1 MNQFVDEHTIMM
13 REFLR
18 NISTLTGE
26 DLEADEELETAV
38 NTTSSQILPIV
49 TLTPQSPDT
58 PHRSIKKKYQMLQY
72 KDINLGVVEEGNF
85 EPELI
90 DLGKQL
96 SILHSL
102 LVTILSGL
110 DDVSKFK
117 FLFFGLKPG
126 TQKKNTI
133 IINITSKLPENIK
146 TNNHY

>member
-1 MNQFVDEHTIMM
+1 
-13 REFLR
+13 
-18 NISTLTGE
+18 
-26 DLEADEELETAV
+26 
-38 NTTSSQILPIV
+38 
-49 TLTPQSPDT
+49 
-58 PHRSIKKKYQMLQY
+58 MLQHT
-72 KDINLGVVEEGNF
+72 DINLGVVEEGNF